1 MSQKTNRPGVAAPGA
16 EDCNADERQ
25 QRNPA
30 PIKTRRKVRQR
41 GPTPEMS
48 PERRA
53 WLAEFWRVRDAQRA
67 LWLLRGDAKQFP
79 EAQEL
84 LARHN
89 LTEKEAR
96 DLLRKRP

>member
-1 MSQKTNRPGVAAPGA
+1 
-16 EDCNADERQ
+16 
-25 QRNPA
+25 
-30 PIKTRRKVRQR
+30 
-41 GPTPEMS
+41 MS